1 MMSLQVFDNVF
12 DDDKWK
18 LIYEYCI
25 GASYSIGEADF
36 KGAPL
41 VGMIH
46 ELTPESEIYA
56 IMLDKM
62 VSSLTTVGTLQRM
75 YINCFAPNENPFF
88 HIDGETGY
96 TVLYYPQPN
105 WNENDG
111 GTTDFLYKDHIHGSF
126 PIGNRM
132 VVFPQSIPH
141 RATTFRDRHR
151 FTVAVKYE

>member
-1 MMSLQVFDNVF
+1 MSLQTFDNF
-12 DDDKWK
+12 LKDDEWK

-25 GASYSIGEADF
+25 SASYSIGEADF

-46 ELTPESEIYA
+46 SLTPDSEIYA
-56 IMLDKM
+56 IILNNMARILPEFVK
-62 VSSLTTVGTLQRM
+62 LQRM

-111 GTTDFLYKDHIHGSF
+111 GTTDFLYKD
-126 PIGNRM
+126 
-132 VVFPQSIPH
+132 Q
-141 RATTFRDRHR
+141 
-151 FTVAVKYE
+151 EC